1 MKVQT
6 SLTYGHLVDSL
17 VEASGKERALIEIEG
32 AAKRGKTNLL
42 NAVITGLVNPSREN
56 ASKVVLFA
64 GESEIEAARA
74 RWADHPGVVVQG
86 RLPENEA
93 YEEGEYDLRWSDWFA
108 DITKERKENP
118 DWSPEPLTVIFDD
131 WFTEADGSLRLYDDE
146 ESLMQNRA
154 AYERAEVADVIP
166 FLREARIGIIAAFR
180 PGHTS
185 PLTPEY
191 LGDADGYERLTVQDH
206 FARTLH
212 GDFPADACLIP
223 DPEAD
228 SEWRLAPAVSESPW
242 EHNPN
247 ILAPDTRGQ

>member
-1 MKVQT
+1 MKVQA

-17 VEASGKERALIEIEG
+17 VEASGEEYSLIEIEG
-32 AAKRGKTNLL
+32 AAKQGKTSLL
-42 NAVITGLVNPSREN
+42 NAVITGLVNPYPYSRN

-64 GESEIEAARA
+64 GDSEIEAARN

-86 RLPENEA
+86 RLPESEA
-93 YEEGEYDLRWSDWFA
+93 DEEGSYDLRWSDWFA

-131 WFTEADGSLRLYDDE
+131 WFTESDGSLHLYDDE
-146 ESLMQNRA
+146 ESLAQNRA
-154 AYERAEVADVIP
+154 AYERTEVADTIP
-166 FLREARIGIIAAFR
+166 FLREAKIGIIAAFR

-185 PLTPEY
+185 QLTPEY
-191 LGDADGYERLTVQDH
+191 VGDLHGDRLTVRDE

-212 GDFPADACLIP
+212 GDFPADVCLIP
-223 DPEAD
+223 DSEAD
-228 SEWRLAPAVSESPW
+228 SEWRLAPAASEWPW

-247 ILAPDTRGQ
+247 IPAPGA